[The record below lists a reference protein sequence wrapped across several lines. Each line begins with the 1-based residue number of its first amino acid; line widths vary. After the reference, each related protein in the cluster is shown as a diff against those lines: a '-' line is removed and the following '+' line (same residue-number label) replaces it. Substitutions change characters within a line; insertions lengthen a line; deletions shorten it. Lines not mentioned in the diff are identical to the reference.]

1 MKAKNS
7 LLLMTSC
14 IIFSTGAV
22 AGAQTATKPAP
33 SSLKEL
39 LQLVKSGWREE
50 NLDIKKRETEFL
62 AAKDQ
67 QKKLLKQAKAHLA
80 DLQKKAAAMER
91 HFEENEASMT
101 RLEETLQTRLGT
113 MGELFGVV
121 RQAAGEARAHIDA
134 SMTSSEFPGRGKQL
148 EPLTQSKTLPS
159 LDQLETLWYMYQQE
173 MVESGRT
180 VRFRGKLI
188 NKDGQEEQAEIVRV
202 GVFTAL
208 AKGKYLNWQQQTGK
222 LIELARQP
230 ARRYLQT
237 VDKLENAKKGYVRL
251 AVDPTKGQL
260 LSQLVQTPSFMERI
274 HFGGVI
280 GYIII
285 AIGLLT
291 LALGLLRLVIL
302 TMVGL
307 LVAKQKRSKQP
318 GKHNPLGR
326 VLLVYSESKNKDP
339 EILERKLDEAIMRES
354 SRLERFLW
362 AVKIVSVVSPL
373 LGLLG
378 TVTGMIQTFQSI
390 TLYGT
395 GDPKMMAGGISE
407 ALVTT
412 MLGLM
417 VAIPLVLLH
426 SWMKSITKRITDV
439 LEVQSA
445 GIVAKI
451 AEEAKAC
458 EPSSE

>member
-1 MKAKNS
+1 MKALNF
-7 LLLMTSC
+7 LVLFTTFFVL
-14 IIFSTGAV
+14 STGSV
-22 AGAQTATKPAP
+22 ASAQTANLKPT
-33 SSLKEL
+33 SLQDL
-39 LQLVKSGWREE
+39 LKMVKAGWQEE
-50 NLDIKKRETEFL
+50 NVAIKKRESEFL
-62 AAKDQ
+62 AAKGKRKD
-67 QKKLLKQAKAHLA
+67 LLKKAKLKLA
-80 DLQKKAAAMER
+80 SLQKQAAAMER
-91 HFEENEASMT
+91 RFEENEATMA
-101 RLEETLQTRLGT
+101 RLEDTLQARLGT

-121 RQAAGEARAHIDA
+121 RQAAGEAKAHLDA
-134 SMTSSEFPGRGKQL
+134 SMTSSEFPGRGKKLQ
-148 EPLTQSKTLPS
+148 PLTQSKALPS
-159 LDQLETLWYMYQQE
+159 LDQLETLWYLYQQE
-173 MVESGRT
+173 MVESGRI
-180 VRFRGKLI
+180 VKFRGKLI
-188 NKDGQEEQAEIVRV
+188 NKDGEEEEADIIRV

-208 AKGKYLNWQQQTGK
+208 AKGKYLNWQEQTGK

-237 VDKLENAKKGYVRL
+237 VDELENAKKGYARL

-291 LALGLLRLVIL
+291 LALGLLRLVVL
-302 TMVGL
+302 TVVGL
-307 LVAKQKRSKQP
+307 LVAKQKRSKTP

-326 VLLVYSESKNKDP
+326 VLAVYTESKDSDP

-426 SWMKSITKRITDV
+426 SWMKSITKRITDI

-451 AEEAKAC
+451 AEEAKVS
-458 EPSSE
+458 EPASE